1 MYLFLKTP
9 SGYMPCYRCYAIILA
24 RPHLTHKCC
33 LPYIILPYLTCLK
46 AAHSNRFVQH
56 LCCLPSITFSFALLS
71 LTYCFQGALFPSLFS
86 LNLTVIRI
94 FPTATAC
101 HREKERSL
109 QVDLYEKVRHAS
121 EVHRC
126 GVCACDRE

>member
-9 SGYMPCYRCYAIILA
+9 SGYMPCYRCYDIILA

-33 LPYIILPYLTCLK
+33 LPYIILPYLTCVK

-71 LTYCFQGALFPSLFS
+71 LTLRHRFQEILFS
-86 LNLTVIRI
+86 RSIISLII
-94 FPTATAC
+94 FSKSDCYSHFSYC
-101 HREKERSL
+101 HCVSQREREIAAGGS
-109 QVDLYEKVRHAS
+109 VRESAS
-121 EVHRC
+121 CV
-126 GVCACDRE
+126 